1 MRARDQDDLA
11 RPGPEGIRPGDDLH
25 TGTPGSEATDPL
37 LECRRLTKRFGDTAA
52 LDGVT
57 FSVRRGEVVVIIGPS
72 GSGKTTVLRCIN
84 WLAKPDEGT
93 VLFEGQPATA
103 KTITSLRREVGMV
116 FQHFNLFPHMTCLDN
131 VASGPLLVLRKDP
144 AEAKALASKMLER
157 VHLGDKS
164 AAYPAHLSGGQ
175 KQRVAIA
182 RALAMQ
188 PKVML
193 FDEVTSALDPE
204 LVGQVL
210 LVMKELARSG
220 LTMIVVTHEM
230 GFARDVGDRIIFMDR
245 GRIVEE
251 GSPGDIF
258 THPRHERTRSF
269 LSAVL
274 EKTVFPEDADEITP

>member
-1 MRARDQDDLA
+1 M
-11 RPGPEGIRPGDDLH
+11 
-25 TGTPGSEATDPL
+25 SEPL
-37 LECRRLTKRFGDTAA
+37 LECRGLRKRYGETVA
-52 LDGVT
+52 LDGVSL
-57 FSVRRGEVVVIIGPS
+57 SVRRGEVVVIIGPS

-84 WLAKPDEGT
+84 WLAMPDQGT
-93 VLFEGQPATA
+93 IVFEGEPVTSKSITA
-103 KTITSLRREVGMV
+103 LRREVGMV

-131 VASGPLLVLRKDP
+131 VAAGPRFVLRIEVKEARRL
-144 AEAKALASKMLER
+144 AEEMLAR
-157 VHLGDKS
+157 VHLADK
-164 AAYPAHLSGGQ
+164 AGAYPAHLSGGQ

-188 PKVML
+188 PKVVL

-230 GFARDVGDRIIFMDR
+230 GFAREVGDRIIFMDH

-251 GSPGDIF
+251 GPPQAIF
-258 THPRHERTRSF
+258 ANPSEERTRTF

-274 EKTVFPEDADEITP
+274 EKTVFPEDEG